1 MDINGSKGRPAGNAM
16 RGAFGFAAA
25 AFLTSLAATPASA
38 QEITHRFINPGFGGN
53 PFNAD
58 YLLGTATIDR
68 PAAPTTGTSGLSQQ
82 ELLARQIQSRILS
95 SLSSGIVQAITGADP
110 GDTGEF
116 TVGDQTITF
125 ERTLTELRL
134 TIFDSVTGETTEIV
148 LPVLNTDSVQSASA
162 QAQSAESALSAVTSL
177 GTTGTV
183 DQSGSLD
190 TILDGL

>member
-1 MDINGSKGRPAGNAM
+1 MDIEGSKGRPAG
-16 RGAFGFAAA
+16 AAA
-25 AFLTSLAATPASA
+25 RRAFAFATAIFLGTMIATPASA
-38 QEITHRFINPGFGGN
+38 QEITHRFLNPGFGGN

-68 PAAPTTGTSGLSQQ
+68 PAAPSTGTSGLSQQ

-134 TIFDSVTGETTEIV
+134 TIFDSVTGESTEIV
-148 LPVLNTDSVQSASA
+148 LPVLNTNDARSASN
-162 QAQSAESALSAVTSL
+162 AQSAESALSAVT
-177 GTTGTV
+177 GIGATGTV
-183 DQSGSLD
+183 DQPGSLD
-190 TILDGL
+190 SVLDGL